1 MGSQDELVTIVDER
15 NKVVG
20 AVPRQ
25 EMRAGRLFHRATY
38 VLVFNSRGE
47 LYVQKRTASK
57 DVFPGYY
64 DVAAGGVV
72 LSGESYEECAVREL
86 GEELGI
92 KGLPLTR
99 LFDFSYQDKEIK
111 VWGAAFSC
119 VYDGEVVL
127 QQEEIESGAFLP
139 VDEVF
144 RRAAS
149 EAFTP
154 DGLYLLRR
162 YGEMVGLG

>member
-1 MGSQDELVTIVDER
+1 MGNQDELVTIVDER

-25 EMRAGRLFHRATY
+25 EMRAGRLLHRATY

-47 LYVQKRTASK
+47 LYLQKRTASK
-57 DVFPGYY
+57 DIFPSCY

-72 LSGESYEECAVREL
+72 LSGESYEDGAVREL
-86 GEELGI
+86 EEELGI
-92 KGLPLTR
+92 KGVPLTQ
-99 LFDFSYQDKEIK
+99 LFDFSYQDKDVR
-111 VWGAAFSC
+111 VWGAAYSC

-127 QQEEIESGAFLP
+127 QEEEIESGAFLP

-144 RRAAS
+144 RRAES
-149 EAFTP
+149 EPFTP
-154 DGLYLLRR
+154 DGLYVLRR